1 MKSILFLSNNVK
13 IFTKKLGGFAMSKE
27 IFDTFKFKSGAEL
40 KNRVLMAPMTIQA
53 GYFDGSVTS
62 EMIDYYQYR
71 AGDASAIIVE
81 SCFVENHGRGF
92 PGAIGIDNDDKIPGL
107 KRLAEA
113 IQAKDQKRFCNFIMP
128 EEWQILNLMKE
139 SSRYLQAPLQH

>member
-1 MKSILFLSNNVK
+1 
-13 IFTKKLGGFAMSKE
+13 
-27 IFDTFKFKSGAEL
+27 
-40 KNRVLMAPMTIQA
+40 MAPMTIQA

-62 EMIDYYQYR
+62 EMIDYYQFR

-113 IQAKDQKRFCNFIMP
+113 IQAKGSKSDFATLSCRKNG
-128 EEWQILNLMKE
+128 K
-139 SSRYLQAPLQH
+139 S

>member
-1 MKSILFLSNNVK
+1 
-13 IFTKKLGGFAMSKE
+13 MSKE
-27 IFDTFKFKSGAEL
+27 LFDTFKFKCGAEL

-62 EMIDYYQYR
+62 EMIDYYQFR

-113 IQAKDQKRFCNFIMP
+113 IQSKGQKRFYNFIML
-128 EEWQILNLMKE
+128 EEWRILSSMKVNNP
-139 SSRYLQAPLQH
+139 YLRVLLQH

>member
-1 MKSILFLSNNVK
+1 
-13 IFTKKLGGFAMSKE
+13 MSKE

-62 EMIDYYQYR
+62 EMIDYYQFR

-81 SCFVENHGRGF
+81 SCFVEITDEDFRE
-92 PGAIGIDNDDKIPGL
+92 L
-107 KRLAEA
+107 
-113 IQAKDQKRFCNFIMP
+113 
-128 EEWQILNLMKE
+128 
-139 SSRYLQAPLQH
+139 

>member
-1 MKSILFLSNNVK
+1 
-13 IFTKKLGGFAMSKE
+13 MSKE
-27 IFDTFKFKSGAEL
+27 IFDTFKFKCGAEL

-62 EMIDYYQYR
+62 EMIDYYQFR

-107 KRLAEA
+107 KRLA
-113 IQAKDQKRFCNFIMP
+113 KRFKLRDQKRFCNFIMP

>member
-1 MKSILFLSNNVK
+1 
-13 IFTKKLGGFAMSKE
+13 MSKE

-62 EMIDYYQYR
+62 EMIDYYQFR

-113 IQAKDQKRFCNFIMP
+113 IQAKGSKA
-128 EEWQILNLMKE
+128 IL
-139 SSRYLQAPLQH
+139 

>member
-27 IFDTFKFKSGAEL
+27 IFDTFKFKCGAEL

-62 EMIDYYQYR
+62 EMIDYYQFR
-71 AGDASAIIVE
+71 AGDLQQSLLKV
-81 SCFVENHGRGF
+81 VLL
-92 PGAIGIDNDDKIPGL
+92 KITDEDFREL
-107 KRLAEA
+107 
-113 IQAKDQKRFCNFIMP
+113 
-128 EEWQILNLMKE
+128 
-139 SSRYLQAPLQH
+139 